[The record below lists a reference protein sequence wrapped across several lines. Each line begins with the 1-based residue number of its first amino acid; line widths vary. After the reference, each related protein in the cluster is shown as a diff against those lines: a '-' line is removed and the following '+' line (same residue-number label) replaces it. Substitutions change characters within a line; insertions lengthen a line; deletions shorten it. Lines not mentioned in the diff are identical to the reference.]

1 MIKRRGVAMGKY
13 DSVENWAVLRAQ
25 QILMRE
31 GMDLAVSVRDANTGA
46 VRAKGKLLAM
56 AIAASL
62 MEASASSLRNDA
74 TPSM

>member
-1 MIKRRGVAMGKY
+1 MRKR
-13 DSVENWAVLRAQ
+13 DEVENWAVYRAQ

-31 GMDLAVSVRDANTGA
+31 GMDLALSARDFDSGA

-62 MEASASSLRNDA
+62 LEASAVA
-74 TPSM
+74 AE

>member
-1 MIKRRGVAMGKY
+1 MGKN
-13 DSVENWAVLRAQ
+13 DNVENWAVLRAQ

-31 GMDLAVSVRDANTGA
+31 GMDLAVSARDPNTGA

-62 MEASASSLRNDA
+62 MEASAASVRAEAAS
-74 TPSM
+74 

>member
-1 MIKRRGVAMGKY
+1 MGKN
-13 DSVENWAVLRAQ
+13 DNVENWAVLRAQ

-31 GMDLAVSVRDANTGA
+31 GMDLAVSARDANTGA

-62 MEASASSLRNDA
+62 MEASAASVRAEAAS
-74 TPSM
+74 

>member
-1 MIKRRGVAMGKY
+1 MQKR
-13 DSVENWAVLRAQ
+13 DDVENWAVYRAQ

-31 GMDLAVSVRDANTGA
+31 GMDLALSARDFDSGM

-62 MEASASSLRNDA
+62 VEASAARVE
-74 TPSM
+74 

>member
-1 MIKRRGVAMGKY
+1 MQKR
-13 DSVENWAVLRAQ
+13 DDVENWAVYRAQ

-31 GMDLAVSVRDANTGA
+31 GMDLALSARDFDSRT

-62 MEASASSLRNDA
+62 VEASAARAD
-74 TPSM
+74 

>member
-1 MIKRRGVAMGKY
+1 MAKS
-13 DSVENWAVLRAQ
+13 DSIENWAVLRAQ

-62 MEASASSLRNDA
+62 MEASAASRRGEA
-74 TPSM
+74 TSQI

>member
-1 MIKRRGVAMGKY
+1 MGKS
-13 DSVENWAVLRAQ
+13 DSIENWAVLRAQ

-62 MEASASSLRNDA
+62 MEASAASRLGEA
-74 TPSM
+74 TSQI

>member
-1 MIKRRGVAMGKY
+1 MRKR
-13 DSVENWAVLRAQ
+13 DEVENWAVNRAQ

-31 GMDLAVSVRDANTGA
+31 GMDLALSAREFDSGT

-62 MEASASSLRNDA
+62 VEASVVRVE
-74 TPSM
+74 

>member
-1 MIKRRGVAMGKY
+1 MQKR
-13 DSVENWAVLRAQ
+13 DDVENWAVYRAQ

-31 GMDLAVSVRDANTGA
+31 GMDLALSARDFDSGT

-62 MEASASSLRNDA
+62 VEASAARA
-74 TPSM
+74 E

>member
-1 MIKRRGVAMGKY
+1 MGKN
-13 DSVENWAVLRAQ
+13 DNVENWAVLRAQ

-31 GMDLAVSVRDANTGA
+31 GMDLAVSARDANTGT

-62 MEASASSLRNDA
+62 MEASAASVRAEAAS
-74 TPSM
+74 

>member
-1 MIKRRGVAMGKY
+1 MQKR
-13 DSVENWAVLRAQ
+13 DDVENWAVYRAQ

-31 GMDLAVSVRDANTGA
+31 GMDLALSARDFDSGT

-62 MEASASSLRNDA
+62 VEASAVRA
-74 TPSM
+74 E

>member
-1 MIKRRGVAMGKY
+1 MQKR
-13 DSVENWAVLRAQ
+13 DDVENWAVYRAQ

-31 GMDLAVSVRDANTGA
+31 GMDLALSARDFDTGT

-62 MEASASSLRNDA
+62 VEASAARAD
-74 TPSM
+74 

>member
-1 MIKRRGVAMGKY
+1 MRKR
-13 DSVENWAVLRAQ
+13 DDVENWAVYRAQ

-31 GMDLAVSVRDANTGA
+31 GMDLALSAREFDSGT

-62 MEASASSLRNDA
+62 VEASAARA
-74 TPSM
+74 E